1 MEKLIQYQKKY
12 ESELERLKKYL
23 SFLELECG
31 RFWKY
36 DSSDTDYQYLLDR
49 IRLTE
54 ARIQYLEEILS
65 DSEKLLKKGTEDD
78 LKEQWEVQQDFLK
91 KKKDY
96 DSFNPLR
103 KLKYRLQFL
112 DLFSTISKNNQ
123 RERGK

>member
-23 SFLELECG
+23 SFLKLECG

-54 ARIQYLEEILS
+54 TRIQYLEEILS